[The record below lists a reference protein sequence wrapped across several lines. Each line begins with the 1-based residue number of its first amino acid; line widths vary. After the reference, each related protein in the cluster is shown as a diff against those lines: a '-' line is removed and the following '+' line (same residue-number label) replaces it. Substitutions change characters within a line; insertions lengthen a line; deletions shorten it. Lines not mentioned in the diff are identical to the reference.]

1 VSTHPAS
8 GPAERRITSVSDD
21 RTPETEEREERPE
34 DSPDAP
40 QPASASAV
48 RRERSTSRP
57 AGAQRPG
64 IVGKEQPTKPR
75 GATETEAS
83 LLARLVRFL
92 REVVAEL
99 RKVIWPSR
107 RELVVYTAVVLV
119 FVSFMVAFV
128 ALLDMGLG
136 RAMLSVFG

>member
-1 VSTHPAS
+1 M
-8 GPAERRITSVSDD
+8 SDD
-21 RTPETEEREERPE
+21 RAHETEGGPERPE
-34 DSPDAP
+34 ESHGAP
-40 QPASASAV
+40 QPASAAAV

-64 IVGKEQPTKPR
+64 IAGKDQPTRPR
-75 GATETEAS
+75 GATETRAAAP
-83 LLARLVRFL
+83 ARLVRFL
-92 REVVAEL
+92 REVVSEL
-99 RKVIWPSR
+99 RKVIWPTR

>member
-1 VSTHPAS
+1 M
-8 GPAERRITSVSDD
+8 SDD
-21 RTPETEEREERPE
+21 RAHDTEDREERPE
-34 DSPDAP
+34 ESHDAP
-40 QPASASAV
+40 QPASAAAV
-48 RRERSTSRP
+48 RRERSTKRS
-57 AGAQRPG
+57 AGAQRSG
-64 IVGKEQPTKPR
+64 IVGKDQPTRSR
-75 GATETEAS
+75 GATDTKAS
-83 LLARLVRFL
+83 LLARLIRFL

-99 RKVIWPSR
+99 RKVIWPTR